1 MYPEDGQA
9 VEPRNMIIWPSL
21 SMMRFYSNESS
32 THILLSCSLKDFRLS
47 WFGAFVLVRSR
58 HSARTL
64 ARCLHDICIHHH
76 PFEVEVEVRSRWV
89 AVKAGAVNNATA
101 VALHQ
106 AFVLLALPDRRLLDR
121 DDDNTNIESTQTS

>member
-1 MYPEDGQA
+1 MFSKGFSSFLVRGFRA
-9 VEPRNMIIWPSL
+9 SSL
-21 SMMRFYSNESS
+21 SALGTY
-32 THILLSCSLKDFRLS
+32 
-47 WFGAFVLVRSR
+47 ARSP
-58 HSARTL
+58 L
-64 ARCLHDICIHHH
+64 ARHLDICIHHH